1 MGGRCRSGRPSGGL
15 GGDEV
20 ADGLPFVIR
29 DVLAVKAVLGSSA
42 CFRSRSVRLSLL
54 WDAQRATPLGR
65 LRESDGRPGLRLW
78 WL

>member
-1 MGGRCRSGRPSGGL
+1 MGDRCPSGRPSGGL

-20 ADGLPFVIR
+20 ADGLLFVNR
-29 DVLAVKAVLGSSA
+29 DLLAAKAVLGSRLLSQRIRA
-42 CFRSRSVRLSLL
+42 LSLL
-54 WDAQRATPLGR
+54 WDAERATPLGR